1 MTACGVKVRR
11 REKLRRL
18 HGQWLSSGGFFP
30 TCELAT
36 FSMRAAVHRLGRCH
50 KVFGARGRKYEYLR
64 DKRAGSWS
72 GRLISQQGR
81 SCAQC
86 SGLPF
91 CKLRS
96 PLRAPFFR
104 SVGSAA
110 SCAVSNQLCGVQC
123 GRRWCQWRRR
133 PCSER
138 FRQPRR
144 ELRCQP
150 CTQSR
155 RYGRPS
161 AGRHAGAL
169 RETRGLPCKVQSM
182 RREVDTDNLDEYGS
196 PVNMGDQGWASVDIG
211 GDQWRLVWHYRE
223 RGGRS

>member
-1 MTACGVKVRR
+1 MTACGVKVHR
-11 REKLRRL
+11 REKLHRL
-18 HGQWLSSGGFFP
+18 YGQWLSSGGFFP

-36 FSMRAAVHRLGRCH
+36 SSMRAAVHRLGRCH

-110 SCAVSNQLCGVQC
+110 SCAVSNQLCGQQC
-123 GRRWCQWRRR
+123 GRRWCRGAGGRAVSDSVSR
-133 PCSER
+133 AGSYVVSR
-138 FRQPRR
+138 AFI
-144 ELRCQP
+144 
-150 CTQSR
+150 QSS
-155 RYGRPS
+155 RYCRPS

-211 GDQWRLVWHYRE
+211 GDQWRLV
-223 RGGRS
+223 